1 MIQPK
6 EVSPDVQE
14 FLNSLYDLMIVWNS
28 AQSIGELGKTV
39 TGGKNLRNFLQL
51 SPKDFLDFNSDPE
64 GWAPGYI
71 ARGGR

>member
-1 MIQPK
+1 
-6 EVSPDVQE
+6 
-14 FLNSLYDLMIVWNS
+14 MIVWNS